1 MLAIGDVGLVVLVLG
16 IVLLLVSIVP
26 SSMKA
31 DLRNVG
37 TILAILGA
45 VIYILEFLF
54 G

>member
-1 MLAIGDVGLVVLVLG
+1 MLTIGDVGLVVFG

-31 DLRNVG
+31 DLRIVG
-37 TILAILGA
+37 TILVILGA
-45 VIYILEFLF
+45 VLYILEFLF